1 MEIHPVQYI
10 YEAVGTKIV
19 AMEDKD
25 PETKLLKKMICQTGN
40 NRFFDKLRLFK
51 VWRRDEIASFTPF
64 ESMKNRQLLFHGTTM
79 NNYLSILS

>member
-25 PETKLLKKMICQTGN
+25 PETKLLKKMICQTCN

-64 ESMKNRQLLFHGTTM
+64 ESMKNR
-79 NNYLSILS
+79 